1 MLSILNRNGEGT
13 VYQRWYFGRA
23 VEVDIRVEAACTV
36 HSALDSTQ
44 QDRESSAMISN
55 AEV

>member
-1 MLSILNRNGEGT
+1 MLSILNRNGEGM
-13 VYQRWYFGRA
+13 VYFGRA

-36 HSALDSTQ
+36 HSTLDSTQ

-55 AEV
+55 VEV